1 MGCKEKEDVNC
12 YLKGEKNADT
22 VGDGGDRQM
31 QGAER
36 KRILFS
42 RREGQTQWVVGVT
55 DKYRGQRAK
64 GC

>member
-1 MGCKEKEDVNC
+1 M
-12 YLKGEKNADT
+12 KGEKNADT